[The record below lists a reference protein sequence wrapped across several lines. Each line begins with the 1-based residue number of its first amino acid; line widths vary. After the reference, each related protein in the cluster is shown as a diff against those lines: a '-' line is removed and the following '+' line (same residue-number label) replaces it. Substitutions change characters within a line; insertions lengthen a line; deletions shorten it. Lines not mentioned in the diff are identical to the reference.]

1 MVSLRRPIIGH
12 SPGVRIGEIA
22 LKLSHLLALALLLS
36 SCAQPP
42 APEAAAP
49 AVIDAAAV
57 GQSVEAAYTAAV
69 ASGDAAAVAA
79 LYTDDAVVRNPQG
92 LRLEGKQQ
100 IQDAYQASFDQGA
113 ATITITPSSAVSVGD
128 AVVVEGTYA
137 YTITPEGGQ
146 PIESRG
152 EYLAVNKQI
161 DGEWK
166 IIRLMSKPPVP
177 EM

>member
-1 MVSLRRPIIGH
+1 
-12 SPGVRIGEIA
+12 

-36 SCAQPP
+36 SCAPTP

-49 AVIDAAAV
+49 AVIDATAV
-57 GQSVEAAYTAAV
+57 RQSVESAYAAAV

-113 ATITITPSSAVSVGD
+113 ATITITPSSALAVGD

-166 IIRLMSKPPVP
+166 IIRLLSKPPVP